1 MIRRAARL
9 SAGLLPLWLAGS
21 LALSMAD
28 PSGANAAG
36 GTGGAGTATAAETA
50 ASAATASAAVAS
62 GRAVDPA
69 VALLP
74 PPGLPPGWDQA
85 GEPRLYA
92 GEALYKH
99 IDGGAEVYLSRG
111 FRATAVALYQRGE
124 AEVTVEV
131 YDMASPA
138 GALSIWKLNTGGAGS
153 TAAAAVSAPP
163 TDALSA
169 AASDDSLAG
178 SGSTAAPDS
187 LGEAHAFD
195 PYQILFRRG
204 PWYVAVTRYDDS
216 DSTAAALA
224 ALAWEV
230 DRKILGGA
238 GQR

>member
-1 MIRRAARL
+1 MIRRVARL
-9 SAGLLPLWLAGS
+9 TAGLLPLWLAGS
-21 LALSMAD
+21 LALSVAD

-36 GTGGAGTATAAETA
+36 GTGGAGTAA
-50 ASAATASAAVAS
+50 ASEAVVSAAVAS
-62 GRAVDPA
+62 GRSVDPA

-74 PPGLPPGWDQA
+74 PAGLPPGWDQA

-99 IDGGAEVYLSRG
+99 IDGGAEVYLARG

-153 TAAAAVSAPP
+153 TAAAAVGPP
-163 TDALSA
+163 PADTLPA

-178 SGSTAAPDS
+178 SGSAAAPDS

-230 DRKILGGA
+230 DRRILGGT